1 MSERDSYVSG
11 WQPCPR
17 CGAPVRIGGGPFQC
31 TGEGNHTALKPS
43 GRQFFAIHQTVVGCV
58 IVALLIVAA
67 LALGVV
73 FSGR

>member
-11 WQPCPR
+11 WKPCPR
-17 CGAPVRIGGGPFQC
+17 CGAPVLVGGGPFQC
-31 TGEGNHTALKPS
+31 TGEGNHTALKP
-43 GRQFFAIHQTVVGCV
+43 RQFVIHQTVVGCV